1 MAQRSG
7 GQKLR
12 WSGPASRAG
21 GRDRHPPAA
30 LVRGVPYVAASPN
43 LASSPVHRGPRS
55 TLPLREA
62 LILQMVLNH
71 PWLLH
76 EHFEALVAVEFRN
89 VDAQKAKTVLIDLV
103 AHGGIVDRAELH
115 ASFTATGYGPFAER
129 LKRAITTSSVWAVDP
144 EAAPEDVLLTWQQLL
159 ALHRQWHSLAK
170 ELKEAEAA
178 LGEDS
183 TEANFGWL
191 TDVKSRLSEIEGT
204 EALVEGFGAPS
215 GRTARTF

>member
-1 MAQRSG
+1 LHFLAKQPVVVKIDMRRVGLDGLEVFWAELS
-7 GQKLR
+7 
-12 WSGPASRAG
+12 SA
-21 GRDRHPPAA
+21 
-30 LVRGVPYVAASPN
+30 VRRY
-43 LASSPVHRGPRS
+43 ASS
-55 TLPLREA
+55 
-62 LILQMVLNH
+62 
-71 PWLLH
+71 
-76 EHFEALVAVEFRN
+76 
-89 VDAQKAKTVLIDLV
+89 
-103 AHGGIVDRAELH
+103 
-115 ASFTATGYGPFAER
+115 
-129 LKRAITTSSVWAVDP
+129 AITISSVWAVDP

-191 TDVKSRLSEIEGT
+191 TDVKSRLSEIDGT